1 MVKEKNKTI
10 SSQDRSNQ
18 NRSSRKRTP
27 KNQKDSSKDKDMDI
41 IQKGGRENGRES
53 GQKGGDAESIEV
65 STLDSVDVNKF
76 SISKYINKNIDW
88 QGMPGAPPTDC
99 NLM

>member
-1 MVKEKNKTI
+1 MVKGKNNKTI
-10 SSQDRSNQ
+10 SGQDRSSQ

-27 KNQKDSSKDKDMDI
+27 KNQNDSGKDKDKDI
-41 IQKGGRENGRES
+41 SIQKGGN
-53 GQKGGDAESIEV
+53 AESFEV

-76 SISKYINKNIDW
+76 SISKYVNKNIDW